1 MAELLILRVWRL
13 EFDQQLTWDQMEQQE
28 EVEVVVE
35 EASYNSFVEVL
46 VAYIEVVEQF
56 VDVGP

>member
-1 MAELLILRVWRL
+1 
-13 EFDQQLTWDQMEQQE
+13 MEQQE
-28 EVEVVVE
+28 EVEVVVVVE

>member
-1 MAELLILRVWRL
+1 
-13 EFDQQLTWDQMEQQE
+13 MEQQE
-28 EVEVVVE
+28 EVEVVEE